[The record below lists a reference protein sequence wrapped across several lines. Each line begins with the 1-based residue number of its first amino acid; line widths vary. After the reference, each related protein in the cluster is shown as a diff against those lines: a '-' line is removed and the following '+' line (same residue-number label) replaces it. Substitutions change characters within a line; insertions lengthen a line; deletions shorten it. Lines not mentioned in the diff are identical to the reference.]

1 MSVLLTGAGGFIGL
15 HAALALLRRGERV
28 IGVDNLNDYYDVRLK
43 QARLGQ
49 LRGRPGFS
57 FEKLDIADRTAVAA
71 LLDRHKD
78 VAGIIHLAAQA
89 GVRRSLEDP
98 YVYVERNVMGTL
110 VVLEAARRI
119 EGLRGIVYASSSSV
133 YGANETQPLRVEDPV
148 ERPLSVYAA
157 TKRSCELMAQTYGHL
172 YGLRATGLRYFTVY
186 GPWGRPDM
194 APYLFTSAIL
204 AGEPIK
210 VFNKGEMA
218 RDFTYI
224 DDVVAGT
231 IAAYDQLAAG
241 GGPLH
246 RIYNLGNHRPVKL
259 TDFIAVIERAVG
271 RTAKKV
277 LLPRQPG
284 EVIESFADIEPARR
298 DLGFEPKTTIETGIA
313 RFVQWYREYHRTA

>member
-15 HAALALLRRGERV
+15 HVALALLRRGERV

-43 QARLGQ
+43 EARLGQ
-49 LRGRPGFS
+49 LHGRPGFS

-71 LLDRHKD
+71 LLDRHRD

-133 YGANETQPLRVEDPV
+133 YGANEKQPLRVEDPV
-148 ERPLSVYAA
+148 ERPLSIYAA
-157 TKRSCELMAQTYGHL
+157 TKRSCELMAQTYAHL

-204 AGEPIK
+204 AGDPIK

-231 IAAYDQLAAG
+231 IAAYDRLAAG
-241 GGPLH
+241 GEPLH

-271 RTAKKV
+271 RTARQV

-298 DLGFEPKTTIETGIA
+298 DLGFEPQTTIETGIA
-313 RFVQWYREYHRTA
+313 RFVEWYREYHRDA